1 MNSRRLI
8 ITLAC
13 LFTVALSPLRSGK
26 PNAGGCC
33 SNVAKPESLA
43 AGCSAGTR
51 DEGGGCGGACGLD
64 LKVADDAVSL
74 SPEARERLVL
84 QWAEENLA
92 ATVYRTLGET
102 YRARPFQNIPRA
114 EDRHA
119 QAMRDLLQAADINLE
134 EIVPH
139 PDLAT
144 LQSDLIA
151 RGQQSEVE
159 ALKVGAFIE
168 ERDIADLR
176 ELAEL
181 IEDVT
186 ARRVI
191 QQLEA
196 GSQHHLKAFVRNL
209 QRRGASYEPVV
220 LSATEFAAISN

>member
-13 LFTVALSPLRSGK
+13 SFALALSPLWSGN

-33 SNVAKPESLA
+33 ST
-43 AGCSAGTR
+43 SAGPEPVTSGCNAGACG
-51 DEGGGCGGACGLD
+51 EGGDGGGACGLD
-64 LKVADDAVSL
+64 LKVANDAVSL
-74 SPEARERLVL
+74 SPEARERLIL
-84 QWAEENLA
+84 QWEEENLA
-92 ATVYRTLGET
+92 TNVYRTLGET
-102 YRARPFQNIPRA
+102 YSAHPFQNIPRA

-119 QAMRDLLQAADINLE
+119 QAMRDLLRAAGINLE
-134 EIVPH
+134 EIAPN

-144 LQSDLIA
+144 MQRDLIA
-151 RGQQSEVE
+151 RGQQSEIE
-159 ALKVGAFIE
+159 ALKVGALIE

-181 IEDVT
+181 IEDAT

-191 QQLEA
+191 QQLET
-196 GSQHHLKAFVRNL
+196 GSQHHLNAFVRNL

-220 LSATEFAAISN
+220 LSSAEFAAILN